1 VAGFLLAGLACP
13 YVTIATKTNALQI
26 TIFFMIKFYDRKNKG
41 YPHKSAVSNHLISLM
56 MIKSSVAV
64 YRNAYLGLSA
74 ATWWLALVMFVN
86 RAGTMV
92 LPFMTVYLRGE
103 MQFSITEAGWE
114 IAFFGIGAILGNF
127 IGGRLADTIGFY
139 QVQFWS
145 LFLNGILFI
154 VLGQM
159 QTFWQLAFCMFA
171 IGVVGE
177 AFRPA
182 NAAAIAYYSA
192 SENRT
197 RSYSLNRLAIN
208 LGFSI
213 GPAIGGLLSFEYLFW
228 VDGLTCI
235 AAAILLR
242 TALTP
247 VTMGPPKHDHKTKS
261 RDSSAWKDA
270 VYLRFT
276 FFVFLSALCF
286 LQVFSLLPIF
296 YKEKLNFTQPEI
308 GLVLALNGLIIVV
321 IEMVLV
327 FKLEGK
333 RSPMQ
338 YISIGS
344 FLIGLSYIILNL
356 PLAGLTIAL
365 VAMLI
370 LTVGEMLMFPFINT
384 FWVSRSNEFNRG
396 QYASLYSMSFAL
408 AHVLAPTFG
417 SQVVQHF
424 NYYTL
429 WFIVFGFSIIASV
442 GFYRFKKHSK

>member
-1 VAGFLLAGLACP
+1 
-13 YVTIATKTNALQI
+13 
-26 TIFFMIKFYDRKNKG
+26 
-41 YPHKSAVSNHLISLM
+41 
-56 MIKSSVAV
+56 MIKSSIAV

-92 LPFMTVYLRGE
+92 LPFMTVYLREE
-103 MQFSITEAGWE
+103 MQFSIAQAGWQ

-127 IGGRLADTIGFY
+127 IGGRLTDKIGFY

-159 QTFWQLAFCMFA
+159 QTFWQLAACMFV
-171 IGVVGE
+171 IGTVGE

-182 NAAAIAYYSA
+182 NAAAIAYYSS

-213 GPAIGGLLSFEYLFW
+213 GPAIGGLLLFQYLFW
-228 VDGLTCI
+228 LDGLTCI
-235 AAAILLR
+235 LAAILLR
-242 TALTP
+242 MALTP
-247 VTMGPPKHDHKTKS
+247 VTIGAPKHDHKTKKT
-261 RDSSAWKDA
+261 DSSVWKDGD
-270 VYLRFT
+270 YLKFT

-286 LQVFSLLPIF
+286 LQVFSMLPIF
-296 YKEKLNFTQPEI
+296 YKEKLDFSQPEI

-333 RSPMQ
+333 RSPLQ

-344 FLIGLSYIILNL
+344 LLIGFSYVILNL
-356 PLAGLTIAL
+356 PLAGLTVAL

-370 LTVGEMLMFPFINT
+370 ITTGEMLMFPFINT
-384 FWVSRSNEFNRG
+384 FWVSRSNESNRG
-396 QYASLYSMSFAL
+396 QYASLYSMSFAF

-429 WFIVFGFSIIASV
+429 WFLVFGFSIIASI
-442 GFYRFKKHSK
+442 GFYSFKKHNK